1 MERSY
6 FGNIRECVCV
16 SPGVAPVGAGGSEGV
31 SSHRES
37 Q

>member
-1 MERSY
+1 MVI
-6 FGNIRECVCV
+6 FVNVCVCV